1 MKTHE
6 VIIINECRLPRGG
19 TLFTYS
25 VLQTFLRISFVSKVF
40 CTFAAYMRRLPHI
53 LLCLWA
59 LCMLI
64 GCAGDGYTPTLRM
77 ADSLM
82 NDSPSV
88 ALAMLDS
95 LKGEAQ
101 GWSKA
106 RRMRYHLL
114 TMKAQNKAYVDFTS
128 DSLAKDVVEYYDN
141 HGTANDRLLAHY
153 LLGCVYRDLGESPH
167 AVDCFLDAAACAD
180 TTARDCDYYTLS
192 SVYSQMG
199 RLYHKQL
206 LLSYEIDACKKASHF
221 AARAGD
227 TLHMIYNMD
236 IVSGAYILQ
245 NKIDSAELI
254 LNKAGELYHQYG
266 FVQEELRSSA
276 YLMSIYIEQKENLHK
291 AKSLMD
297 RYEANCSI
305 FDTNGQ
311 LPSSKR
317 IFYYYKGRYYDQLDK
332 LDSAEYFYRKIY
344 RPKMSYTAMDPM
356 YRGLMSVFQ
365 KRHLADSLAKYARL
379 FSEANDSSIAKK
391 DQTLTAQ
398 MTASYNYSRY
408 QKKAADNARKIS
420 WAIGVISALVFVFT
434 TITIIVVL
442 LWKKKKEIH
451 RKQIEEFNRLKD
463 EYESANKQYRKNIHT
478 LELLEKSHQTI
489 IATIQGELDSS
500 IMANKTYQQNYAKIQ
515 QEKVRISEQY
525 EISKQQLIEE
535 NRSLSVKIK
544 ELEQKTQL
552 STHLDAA
559 RKFLESDIVKLIRVK
574 EKKPLSELSAR
585 DWNLLTSTVEI
596 YYPDLLRDLKYLP
609 KATLQKTR
617 ACILVLLKTP
627 DSCIAN
633 WLDIKPN
640 RLSNLKAELN
650 IALFGES
657 SARTLFDNLRRKYD
671 FIQEVK

>member
-1 MKTHE
+1 
-6 VIIINECRLPRGG
+6 
-19 TLFTYS
+19 
-25 VLQTFLRISFVSKVF
+25 
-40 CTFAAYMRRLPHI
+40 MRRIVHFF
-53 LLCLWA
+53 LCLLSVWV
-59 LCMLI
+59 LM
-64 GCAGDGYTPTLRM
+64 GCAGDGYTPALRAVDTLM
-77 ADSLM
+77 TDHPDS
-82 NDSPSV
+82 
-88 ALAMLDS
+88 ALTLLDYM
-95 LKGEAQ
+95 KDEAES
-101 GWSKA
+101 WS
-106 RRMRYHLL
+106 RSHRMRYHLL
-114 TMKAQNKAYVDFTS
+114 KLKAQNKAYADFTS
-128 DSLAKDVVEYYDN
+128 DSLAKEVVEYYDN

-365 KRHLADSLAKYARL
+365 KRHLADSLAKYAQL
-379 FSEANDSSIAKK
+379 FCQANDSSIAKK
-391 DQTLTAQ
+391 DQELTAK
-398 MTASYNYSRY
+398 MVSSYRYNRY
-408 QKKAADNARKIS
+408 QKESSERAKQVYGIRIILILVS
-420 WAIGVISALVFVFT
+420 ILFVLIVVFSVAIGRRFI
-434 TITIIVVL
+434 
-442 LWKKKKEIH
+442 KRQREKEESIQKRIH
-451 RKQIEEFNRLKD
+451 EQDQERL
-463 EYESANKQYRKNIHT
+463 RRIH
-478 LELLEKSHQTI
+478 LEKEEELRQTHHQ
-489 IATIQGELDSS
+489 
-500 IMANKTYQQNYAKIQ
+500 
-515 QEKVRISEQY
+515 
-525 EISKQQLIEE
+525 
-535 NRSLSVKIK
+535 
-544 ELEQKTQL
+544 ELEQLEKDYQQRQTELRKEHERNHKTLIEKHHQEQEDWLQYQKQKEQEVDSLKEEIAHLRLPENVANSEALMDAPIVKTIIELANKPVRPITKDEWRQL
-552 STHLDAA
+552 GKTIGKYCPQLIDDLNQQNASKDMIKVCFLTVLNVRHNEQAA
-559 RKFLESDIVKLIRVK
+559 LMDLNKQDVTNIKTSLNRKFFG
-574 EKKPLSELSAR
+574 EKTSR
-585 DWNLLTSTVEI
+585 TIYQNLLNRYHI
-596 YYPDLLRDLKYLP
+596 Y
-609 KATLQKTR
+609 
-617 ACILVLLKTP
+617 
-627 DSCIAN
+627 
-633 WLDIKPN
+633 
-640 RLSNLKAELN
+640 N
-650 IALFGES
+650 I
-657 SARTLFDNLRRKYD
+657 
-671 FIQEVK
+671 